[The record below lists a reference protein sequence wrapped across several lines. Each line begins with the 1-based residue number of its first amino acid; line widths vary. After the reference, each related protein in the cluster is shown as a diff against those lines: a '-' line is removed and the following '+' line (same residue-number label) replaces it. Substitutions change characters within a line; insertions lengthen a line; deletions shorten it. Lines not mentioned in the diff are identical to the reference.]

1 MAQEGG
7 ASVNHF
13 YEKLLRLKGMLKT
26 AAGRRL
32 AEERHAFMLAF
43 LDRFYLEWEGK
54 A

>member
-1 MAQEGG
+1 MSKMSP
-7 ASVNHF
+7 SVNHF

-26 AAGRRL
+26 AAGRRV
-32 AEERHAFMLAF
+32 AEERHGFMEAF